1 MLSLLFPLKVSV
13 GGRPWRWPHVS
24 KVFWGVPFEQHQS
37 QPNWNAIQCGDRSV
51 GICHES
57 LKFTWDENFAT
68 PDIQSMVQ
76 TVVLIAELSPA
87 EQGQPGKV
95 GLDKIL
101 DPDTCGIR
109 TLN

>member
-1 MLSLLFPLKVSV
+1 
-13 GGRPWRWPHVS
+13 
-24 KVFWGVPFEQHQS
+24 
-37 QPNWNAIQCGDRSV
+37 
-51 GICHES
+51 
-57 LKFTWDENFAT
+57 
-68 PDIQSMVQ
+68 MVQ